1 MWGAFR
7 HHRVNHKVKITI
19 APTQRRVTFMSVMS
33 AIVMT
38 NPGEPEVLRHQSVP
52 RPEIQFP
59 HQVLVQVKAASVN
72 PIDTKLRRRGT
83 LLHPGQPAILGCDGS
98 GVVVACGSQVKRF
111 QPGQA
116 VYYCM
121 GGLGGMT
128 GSYAEFIV
136 LPETALAPKP
146 ARLSFAE
153 AAALPLVGITA
164 WEALFDRGQVQA
176 GEIVLVHAGA
186 GGVGHIALQLAK
198 YRGAKVL
205 TTVSSLAKGQFA
217 QDLGADGVVYYRET
231 DFGQAVQYATQGR
244 GVDCALDTVGGETF
258 HQTPAAVRYYGRVVT
273 LLQPPPTGQGWEI
286 ARQRNLTV
294 GYTLMLTPQTAN
306 LPQEQVRQTGILE
319 QLADLVAAGRMRVNV
334 AQTYPLAEAA
344 TAHRHL
350 ERGGLVGKLVLL
362 PASS

>member
-1 MWGAFR
+1 
-7 HHRVNHKVKITI
+7 
-19 APTQRRVTFMSVMS
+19 MSMS
-33 AIVMT
+33 AMVMT
-38 NPGEPEVLRHQSVP
+38 SPGEPEVLRYQSVP
-52 RPEIQFP
+52 QPQIQFP

-98 GVVVACGSQVKRF
+98 GVVVACGHQVTRF

-116 VYYCM
+116 VYYCT

-136 LPETALAPKP
+136 LPETALAAKP

-164 WEALFDRGQVQA
+164 WEALFERGQVQA
-176 GEIVLVHAGA
+176 GETVLIHAGA

-198 YRGAKVL
+198 HRGARVL
-205 TTVSSLAKGQFA
+205 TTVSGLAKGQFA
-217 QDLGADGVVYYRET
+217 QNLGADEVIYYRET
-231 DFGQAVQYATQGR
+231 SFVQAVQYATRGQ

-273 LLQPPPTGQGWEI
+273 LLQPPPTGGGWET

-294 GYTLMLTPQTAN
+294 GYTLMLTPQTAH
-306 LPQEQVRQTGILE
+306 LPTEQVRQTGILE
-319 QLADLVAAGRMRVNV
+319 QLASWADAGHLRVTV
-334 AQTYPLAEAA
+334 AQTYALADAA
-344 TAHRHL
+344 IAHRDL
-350 ERGGLVGKLVLL
+350 ERGGSIGKLVLL
-362 PASS
+362 PT